1 MDDEILKSTAL
12 RSLDDFDWLST
23 ADKVFCKANVASGGK
38 AKRISPNLMR
48 LDSAALRRP
57 PSTKS

>member
-23 ADKVFCKANVASGGK
+23 ADKVFCKADVASGGK
-38 AKRISPNLMR
+38 AKRISPNQ
-48 LDSAALRRP
+48 
-57 PSTKS
+57 